1 MEYDLKEL
9 ILKAFRGTMTAD
21 EREYYLAHYMSTE
34 EKQIGKPYFEM
45 TRAEQLEYD
54 RLCFNNKAGNL
65 KGYNCPICKN
75 KGEIMMIK
83 DGIAYYP
90 DCSCMKIR
98 RSLANMEKSGLG
110 NLLNIYTFDKYK
122 CTYDWQKHAYD
133 KAKEF
138 ITSDK
143 NFFVMSG
150 QSGAGKSHLCTAVAG
165 ELLKQGI
172 ELKYMLWLD
181 ESIKIKQVVND
192 SKQYGSM
199 IEELKN
205 IPALYIDD
213 FLKTEKGGA
222 PTSADI
228 RLANEIINYRYN
240 KCRAD
245 KSQRYITIIST
256 EWLIK
261 QINGFDEALAGRI
274 CEMARP
280 DYLLQIVGDGK
291 NYRMNNF

>member
-1 MEYDLKEL
+1 MEYSLIDLIKKGFTK
-9 ILKAFRGTMTAD
+9 ITAD
-21 EREYYLAHYMSTE
+21 EREYYLTHYISTE
-34 EKQIGKPYFEM
+34 EKQIGKPIFEM
-45 TRAEQLEYD
+45 TKEEELEYD

-65 KGYNCPICKN
+65 KGYDCPICKN
-75 KGEIMMIK
+75 KGEIMVVK

-98 RSLANMEKSGLG
+98 RSLANMENSGLG

-122 CTYDWQKHAYD
+122 CTYDWQKHAYERA
-133 KAKEF
+133 KAF
-138 ITSDK
+138 ITSDS
-143 NFFVMSG
+143 NFFTMAG
-150 QSGAGKSHLCTAVAG
+150 QSGTGKTMLCTAVAG
-165 ELLKQGI
+165 ALLKQGI

-192 SKQYGSM
+192 NKQYGSM

-245 KSQRYITIIST
+245 KSQRHITIIST
-256 EWLIK
+256 EWLLP
-261 QINGFDEALAGRI
+261 QLNEFDNALAGRI
-274 CEMARP
+274 YELSKP
-280 DYLLQIVGDGK
+280 DFFIQITGAEK
-291 NYRMNNF
+291 NYRLKDF